1 MKKRERFDPED
12 RPPLLFEADDPDLV
26 AQFAVGPAGVGPV
39 MGFGSDDFFPVAPV
53 PDAETQRG
61 SVHPDDHGAA
71 VASSADQPEEKV
83 ATSPMTRGGD
93 AEGGDVAVGT

>member
-1 MKKRERFDPED
+1 MKRERFDAAD

-61 SVHPDDHGAA
+61 SVHADDHGAA
-71 VASSADQPEEKV
+71 VASSPADQLEEE
-83 ATSPMTRGGD
+83 ATSSMTRSGD
-93 AEGGDVAVGT
+93 TEGGDVAART